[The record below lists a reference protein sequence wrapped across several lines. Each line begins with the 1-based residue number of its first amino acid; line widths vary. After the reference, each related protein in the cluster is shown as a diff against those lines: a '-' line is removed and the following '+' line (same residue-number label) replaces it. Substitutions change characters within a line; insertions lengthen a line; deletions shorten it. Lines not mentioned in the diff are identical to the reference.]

1 MPTAAFVTCA
11 QNEQEQEVRYKDE
24 GRGGGAGGGREK
36 NRIHDYIVSGIP
48 IRYPWRV
55 IN

>member
-11 QNEQEQEVRYKDE
+11 QNEQEVRYKDE
-24 GRGGGAGGGREK
+24 GRGGGAGGSREK